1 MDITETSFSIGDYVI
16 YRNAGVC
23 RIDCI
28 ENKTFDDVKY
38 EDYFRLVPIGNE
50 SASYYVPL
58 SMASVRIRKPLT
70 KEEIDVAIKS
80 GCSEE
85 ITLTRDSRERKSTI
99 DAILKSN
106 DYSKIIA
113 LIKTIYDYT
122 VSCRNSGKKVLVSDE
137 NALRNAENL
146 LYPEFSFVL
155 GIEENEVKDYIGR
168 LLSA

>member
-1 MDITETSFSIGDYVI
+1 MDITETGFNIGDYVI
-16 YRNAGVC
+16 YKNTGVC

-38 EDYFRLVPIGNE
+38 EDYFRLIPVGND

-58 SMASVRIRKPLT
+58 SMASARIRKPLT
-70 KEEIDVAIKS
+70 KEEIDSAIKS
-80 GCSEE
+80 GCAGE

-106 DYSKIIA
+106 DYSKIIS
-113 LIKTIYDYT
+113 LIKTIYNYT
-122 VSCRNSGKKVLVSDE
+122 ASCRDNGKKVLVSDE
-137 NALRNAENL
+137 NALRNAESL

-155 GIEENEVKDYIGR
+155 GIEEAEVKNYIGR
-168 LLSA
+168 LISA